1 MEQVIEG
8 FRLSPQQERL
18 WASLRNAAGS
28 WHARAVVALAGDLDG
43 ASLRSALQRVVD
55 HHEILRTTFRTLAG
69 RPAPV
74 QVVGDAAVVAWEE
87 AADLDG
93 GDREA
98 VTAELLRRAAGQP
111 FDLARGP
118 LLRAWHVRLA
128 PREHLLGL
136 CLPTLCADSTT
147 LELLAGEIERE
158 LAAGPAAHQAPQHI
172 DVSDWLHERLASGEG
187 SGFWRG
193 RDLAGHAGWRLPSEL
208 DVLAAG
214 PLTAAAAVPAAP
226 ELFQAAERL
235 AAGCEA
241 PAAAF
246 FLLVWQILLGR
257 LGLLPRVTVGAA
269 FDGRR
274 GHPDLAG
281 VLGPLTRALPLSC
294 DLETGRPFR
303 DLLRQAGRDWRDAE
317 RWQTAF
323 SWDLLAE
330 RELHGS
336 GELHALFSC
345 AEARRD
351 SGTGAVLLARR
362 APVERCAVE
371 LACACTDARWTAQIL
386 YDPGRFPGA
395 TMSGVAALYA
405 QLVASALA
413 DPEREAAALD
423 LLPPAGP
430 AEAETD
436 EGAAEALTAGELL
449 LHQLFARAAEARP
462 EAVAV
467 RCGNDSLTYAEL
479 DRRANRLAHHLR
491 RLGVGPE
498 ALVGLCVERSIELVV
513 GLLGILKA
521 GGAYVPLDPDAP
533 AERIAFT
540 IQDARLAALVA
551 TGAPA
556 ARISPP
562 DGLPVI
568 RLDNQRDLLAH
579 PGDTAPGTTTRPG
592 NAAYVIYTSGS
603 TGRPKGVVVAHAQA
617 VRLLHATE
625 PWFHFDHR
633 DVWTLFHSAAFDFSV
648 WEIWGAL
655 AYGGRLVVVPYWIS
669 RSPESFYELLARERV
684 TVLNQTPSAFRQ
696 LTLAENE
703 RGRPLRLHLRVVV
716 FGGEALE
723 MAHLDP
729 WFGRHGDE
737 SPRLVNMYGITETTV
752 HVTWRPVSRADL
764 GPASLI
770 GRPIP
775 DLHLHLLDRAGRRVP
790 LLVPGEIHVGGA
802 GLARGYLNRPDL
814 TADRFVPDP
823 FSSHPG
829 ARLYRS
835 GDRARRLPG
844 PDLEYLG
851 RLDEQVKIRGFR
863 IEPGEIRA
871 ALLAHPAVRDAAVIP
886 CDGAGG
892 KRLVAYVVTDEDPR
906 PASAELRE
914 HLAARLPE
922 YMVPSTFVRLSSLP
936 LNHNGKLDRKALPE
950 PDSLRETGDDFLP
963 AVGLE
968 EELLAGIWE
977 RILEVDRVGMEDNF
991 FALGGDSIRSI
1002 MVRSQAEEAGLP
1014 LTVQQLFQF
1023 PTLRE
1028 LAREIRRR
1036 ETPEEETA
1044 PVPPF
1049 GLLPEEERRQLPSGI
1064 EDAYPLALLQAG
1076 MLFHSELNPESA
1088 VYHDIFSAHLRGL
1101 FDPAALRTALAGLA
1115 AHHPVLRT
1123 SFDLGGFREPL
1134 QLVHREVEVPL
1145 GITDLRHLSEAEQGT
1160 AIAAWIEAEKQRP
1173 FDWRQAPL
1181 LRVEVHRRGEG
1192 SFQFSLGFHHAI
1204 LDGWSLASMLSEL
1217 FRRYLALLAHEPDTL
1232 AGPPASTYR
1241 NFVASERRALRS
1253 EESRRFWAEVVGDSP
1268 RTLPPGRRGEVPG
1281 EARDGGVQRV
1291 LASVP
1296 ADVSALLQR
1305 VARQIGVPLKSVLL
1319 AAHLR
1324 ALAYLSGES
1333 EVTTGLITNGRLEE
1347 DGGERVLGLF
1357 LNTMPFRFRLAGR
1370 SWSELVRLVFAAER
1384 AHLTHRRFPLAEI
1397 QRLAGGRP
1405 LIDTVFNFIHFHVY
1419 EGLSGLRGLEVVTR
1433 EGFEEATFPFA
1444 AVFSLAQAGGPLQL
1458 RFDIRDDLVG
1468 AEDLARTRG
1477 VYERTLTALAAD
1489 PEAPFEGAPLL
1500 SEEERRHLLAAGE
1513 APAGTAPA
1521 AGVHDLLAARA
1532 AQHPD
1537 AVALAYGD
1545 ERVTYGAL
1553 DAGANRLAHHLRRL
1567 GVGPETLAGLC
1578 LRRSPALLTGLFGIL
1593 RAGGAYVPLD
1603 PDYPAERLALLLAAA
1618 QVAVVVSEEA
1628 ALPPGAPA
1636 DARTVLLDRDRSAI
1650 DRESS
1655 AAPCGRTALESSAYV
1670 VFTSGS
1676 TGVPKGVVALHG
1688 GLAGFSQAVVDAV
1701 GLGPGHRMLQFAS
1714 PSFDASAL
1722 QIFPTLISGA
1732 TLVLHP
1738 DPARLTGD
1746 EIRDL
1751 CRRQEVTV
1759 LDLPAALWRQWV
1771 DAMAAGDEPLPGSIA
1786 MYMTGGEKVPG
1797 EVLRRWSGLVA
1808 PTARFL
1814 SSYGPTEAT
1823 VTTTF
1828 FASDGR
1834 SAAQLS
1840 PGATP
1845 LGAPLAGTRIR
1856 LLDACLEPVPAGVH
1870 GEILIGGAGLTRG
1883 YLHRPDLTADRF
1895 RPDPFSPA
1903 AGGRLYRT
1911 GDLARQ
1917 QPDGGLEF
1925 LGRTDHQVKIR
1936 GFRVE
1941 PAEIEAALADL
1952 SGVREAV
1959 VLARE
1964 HTTGD
1969 RRLIAYL
1976 VTEAGIQLTPDGLRE
1991 ALAQRLPSF
2000 MVPSAFVLLEKMPL
2014 LPSGKVDRRSLPLPA
2029 AGGLPTGT
2037 AHVPPRDPVERIVA
2051 GIWEQ
2056 VLGVERVGAFDDFFA
2071 LGGHS
2076 LSATQVIT
2084 RIRRRFDIE
2093 LQLRHVFESP
2103 TVAGL
2108 VEAIRSDPARRVKAE
2123 AAAAEGADGA
2133 AEAPIPRRIDAGPA
2147 PLSFGQQ
2154 RLWFLH
2160 RLDPANP
2167 TFNLPEGVRLTG
2179 PLDVRAL
2186 QRALAELVRRH
2197 EPLRTVLREVDGEP
2211 FQEVTAPLVPPL
2223 PCLDLTGLPGPRAA
2237 DESRR
2242 RSDEIAGLPFDLT
2255 RGPVLRAALVRL
2267 AARDHALLLVLHH
2280 IVADG
2285 WSMSIL
2291 VRELTALYAAFAD
2304 GRPSPLPE
2312 LPIQYADF
2320 ASWQRSRLRGEA
2332 LESRLGFWREKLA
2345 GAPNTLRLPTDRPR
2359 PAIQSY
2365 RGASVP
2371 VLVDR
2376 ETAAAFRA
2384 MAPRHGVSHF
2394 MALVAAL
2401 GTLLQRATGED
2412 DLLLGAP
2419 VAGRSRVEV
2428 EGLIGFFVNMLTLR
2442 LDLTGD
2448 PSFPQLLARVRE
2460 TVLTAEALQDLPFEL
2475 LVNALALPRDLS
2487 RTPLFQVV
2495 LAFQN
2500 LPSGSGEPLR
2510 ELAVTGLGFATRAA
2524 QYDLHF
2530 LLNEGPPHLG
2540 GALHFHTDLF
2550 DGATATRL
2558 ARHFVALLT
2567 ETSRDPGRRLSEISF
2582 LSPAERHQLH
2592 GEWNDTA
2599 AALADGRLCLHRII
2613 EGQVA
2618 RTPAAPAAACDGA
2631 EISYAELNARANRL
2645 ARHLRRLG
2653 CGCETRV
2660 GVAAER
2666 SLDLLVALL
2675 ATLKAGAAYVPLD
2688 PDHPAERLAYMLTDS
2703 RPAVLLVQERLLA
2716 SLPRWNGPTV
2726 CLEEAAGLLAAERPE
2741 NLEDG
2746 FDGSRLA
2753 YVLYTSGSTGRPKGA
2768 MVHHRGIVN
2777 RLLWMQEA
2785 YRLTPG
2791 DTVLQKTPFS
2801 FDVSVWE
2808 LFWPLLAG
2816 ARLAFARPGEHRD
2829 PAALA
2834 GRIAAEGAT
2843 VIHFVPSLLQVF
2855 LEEPEIG
2862 RCRTLRR
2869 VVASGEALTPE
2880 LVRRFHERLPG
2891 VSLENLYGPT
2901 EASVDVTFQP
2911 CLPGD
2916 EAPTVP
2922 IGRPIANTCIHIMD
2936 RNARP
2941 LPIGMPGELWIGGVN
2956 VGRGYLGRPDLTAEM
2971 FVPDPFAS
2979 PESGSRAYRTGDL
2992 ARRRPDGAIEYLGR
3006 IDGQVKLRGVRI
3018 EPGEIENA
3026 LLQHPE
3032 IREAAVVVREDRGV
3046 RRLVA
3051 YHVAAPATAAAGED
3065 LRRFLRE
3072 RLPEAMVPALFVR
3085 LDALPLSPN
3094 GKLDRKALPAP
3105 DPGAARGEV
3114 ELIAPGS
3121 AAEVA
3126 LARTWSEVLGAPQVG
3141 ALDNFFT
3148 LGGDSILSLRVL
3160 ARARD
3165 LGWSLSLQQIFQHQ
3179 TVRELARA
3187 ATRIDGT
3194 DSRESA
3200 AASLAPFSLL
3210 SGEDRA
3216 LLPDGLEDAYPMA
3229 RLQAGM
3235 LFHSELDP
3243 ASAVYHDISSI
3254 HLQAP
3259 LDAALLRRAAGR
3271 VTALHPL
3278 LRTSF
3283 ALTGYSEPLQLVHR
3297 EPAVDFEV
3305 DDLTHLGPD
3314 DQERAVASWLEAEKT
3329 NPLDWRRAPLLRFR
3343 VLRRGEDT
3351 FQFCLSFH
3359 HAILDGWSLATLQ
3372 ADLIRIYLALVHR
3385 RETEETPP
3393 PRSFRSFVALERETL
3408 AAADSRAYWTRQM
3421 AGLEVTRLPRRR
3433 PAPGEEKGPGAR
3445 LTVWPA
3451 ELSARLMA
3459 VARPLGVPLKSA
3471 LLAAH
3476 ARVLSALA
3484 GQPDVVTGLVTNGR
3498 PEEEGSDRALGLF
3511 LNTLPI
3517 RLAFPGGSWNDL
3529 LDATFAAERDMLPHR
3544 LYPLAELVRE
3554 AGGHPLFEPAFN
3566 FVHFHVHQSFSR
3578 HEEVRSLGG
3587 AFFDRTNFTFLAN
3600 FNLDPQTSQL
3610 RLRLDY
3616 DPDAFPA
3623 AQIEAVVGFY
3633 ERALEA
3639 LAAEPAGRYDT
3650 APLLSAAERDQVLRW
3665 RPDTS
3670 QPIAL
3675 PPCIHQIFEA
3685 QADLTPEAPAVEMDG
3700 VVWSYRELEERANR
3714 LASLLR
3720 HRGVTVDDPVG
3731 ICLDRSLALPVAV
3744 LAALK
3749 AGGAYL
3755 PLDPSYPLDR
3765 LTFMAQEAGLK
3776 VLLAGGSARGRLP
3789 DGWAPQ
3795 GVPVVAL
3802 DAQGEAG
3809 EPGRPERREAGATAA
3824 SLGYVLYT
3832 SGSTGRPKG
3841 VSMPH
3846 GALINLIGWQ
3856 LGGPRPERGLRTLQ
3870 FTSLGFDVSCEEM
3883 FSTWGSGGT
3892 LVMIT
3897 EEQRRDPERLLDF
3910 LGAHRIERVFQPFVA
3925 LQQLAEA
3932 ARARGSF
3939 PTGLRDLVT
3948 AGEQLQITPAVA
3960 ELFRRVPGCRLF
3972 NEYGPTETHVTTAAR
3987 LTGDPDT
3994 WPDLPPIGSPISRH
4008 RIFLLDAHRQPAP
4021 PDAPGEIFVAGAG
4034 LARGYLHRPD
4044 LTAERFVPDAFSGV
4058 PGERLYRTGDLARRL
4073 PDGGLEL
4080 LGRADRQ
4087 VKIRGYRVEPGEIE
4101 RVLVGHPAVREAAI
4115 IVHGDETRRLVA
4127 FIVPAGT
4134 AATAPELTAY
4144 LRGRLPDYMVPGA
4157 FRIVEQLPL
4166 TPSGKVD
4173 RGALARSAAF
4183 IDLPRPEERTYVA
4196 PRTPT
4201 EEKLARIW
4209 ADVLQVERV
4218 GVEDDFLEAGGHS
4231 LLALPLMQQIRAQ
4244 LGVHLPLSALFT
4256 TRTVAELAST
4266 VVKVQAEQADAELLA
4281 ELLREIEQMP
4291 AEDLRTALAEEK
4303 PTPEAAE

>member
-1 MEQVIEG
+1 M
-8 FRLSPQQERL
+8 
-18 WASLRNAAGS
+18 
-28 WHARAVVALAGDLDG
+28 
-43 ASLRSALQRVVD
+43 
-55 HHEILRTTFRTLAG
+55 
-69 RPAPV
+69 
-74 QVVGDAAVVAWEE
+74 
-87 AADLDG
+87 
-93 GDREA
+93 
-98 VTAELLRRAAGQP
+98 
-111 FDLARGP
+111 
-118 LLRAWHVRLA
+118 
-128 PREHLLGL
+128 
-136 CLPTLCADSTT
+136 
-147 LELLAGEIERE
+147 
-158 LAAGPAAHQAPQHI
+158 
-172 DVSDWLHERLASGEG
+172 
-187 SGFWRG
+187 
-193 RDLAGHAGWRLPSEL
+193 
-208 DVLAAG
+208 
-214 PLTAAAAVPAAP
+214 
-226 ELFQAAERL
+226 
-235 AAGCEA
+235 
-241 PAAAF
+241 
-246 FLLVWQILLGR
+246 
-257 LGLLPRVTVGAA
+257 
-269 FDGRR
+269 
-274 GHPDLAG
+274 
-281 VLGPLTRALPLSC
+281 
-294 DLETGRPFR
+294 
-303 DLLRQAGRDWRDAE
+303 
-317 RWQTAF
+317 
-323 SWDLLAE
+323 
-330 RELHGS
+330 
-336 GELHALFSC
+336 
-345 AEARRD
+345 
-351 SGTGAVLLARR
+351 
-362 APVERCAVE
+362 
-371 LACACTDARWTAQIL
+371 
-386 YDPGRFPGA
+386 
-395 TMSGVAALYA
+395 
-405 QLVASALA
+405 
-413 DPEREAAALD
+413 
-423 LLPPAGP
+423 
-430 AEAETD
+430 
-436 EGAAEALTAGELL
+436 
-449 LHQLFARAAEARP
+449 
-462 EAVAV
+462 
-467 RCGNDSLTYAEL
+467 
-479 DRRANRLAHHLR
+479 
-491 RLGVGPE
+491 
-498 ALVGLCVERSIELVV
+498 
-513 GLLGILKA
+513 
-521 GGAYVPLDPDAP
+521 
-533 AERIAFT
+533 
-540 IQDARLAALVA
+540 
-551 TGAPA
+551 
-556 ARISPP
+556 
-562 DGLPVI
+562 
-568 RLDNQRDLLAH
+568 
-579 PGDTAPGTTTRPG
+579 
-592 NAAYVIYTSGS
+592 
-603 TGRPKGVVVAHAQA
+603 
-617 VRLLHATE
+617 
-625 PWFHFDHR
+625 
-633 DVWTLFHSAAFDFSV
+633 
-648 WEIWGAL
+648 
-655 AYGGRLVVVPYWIS
+655 
-669 RSPESFYELLARERV
+669 
-684 TVLNQTPSAFRQ
+684 
-696 LTLAENE
+696 
-703 RGRPLRLHLRVVV
+703 
-716 FGGEALE
+716 
-723 MAHLDP
+723 
-729 WFGRHGDE
+729 
-737 SPRLVNMYGITETTV
+737 
-752 HVTWRPVSRADL
+752 
-764 GPASLI
+764 
-770 GRPIP
+770 
-775 DLHLHLLDRAGRRVP
+775 
-790 LLVPGEIHVGGA
+790 
-802 GLARGYLNRPDL
+802 
-814 TADRFVPDP
+814 
-823 FSSHPG
+823 
-829 ARLYRS
+829 
-835 GDRARRLPG
+835 
-844 PDLEYLG
+844 
-851 RLDEQVKIRGFR
+851 
-863 IEPGEIRA
+863 
-871 ALLAHPAVRDAAVIP
+871 
-886 CDGAGG
+886 
-892 KRLVAYVVTDEDPR
+892 
-906 PASAELRE
+906 
-914 HLAARLPE
+914 
-922 YMVPSTFVRLSSLP
+922 
-936 LNHNGKLDRKALPE
+936 
-950 PDSLRETGDDFLP
+950 
-963 AVGLE
+963 
-968 EELLAGIWE
+968 
-977 RILEVDRVGMEDNF
+977 
-991 FALGGDSIRSI
+991 
-1002 MVRSQAEEAGLP
+1002 
-1014 LTVQQLFQF
+1014 
-1023 PTLRE
+1023 
-1028 LAREIRRR
+1028 
-1036 ETPEEETA
+1036 
-1044 PVPPF
+1044 
-1049 GLLPEEERRQLPSGI
+1049 
-1064 EDAYPLALLQAG
+1064 
-1076 MLFHSELNPESA
+1076 
-1088 VYHDIFSAHLRGL
+1088 
-1101 FDPAALRTALAGLA
+1101 
-1115 AHHPVLRT
+1115 
-1123 SFDLGGFREPL
+1123 
-1134 QLVHREVEVPL
+1134 PL

-1883 YLHRPDLTADRF
+1883 YLHRPDLTAERF
-1895 RPDPFSPA
+1895 VPDPFCGRDAEAP
-1903 AGGRLYRT
+1903 GGRLYRT

-3194 DSRESA
+3194 DSRASA

-3841 VSMPH
+3841 VAVAQ
-3846 GALINLIGWQ
+3846 GAAAAHLGLVMEQWGLAPGDRMLQFASPSFDAWLEQ
-3856 LGGPRPERGLRTLQ
+3856 TVPALLGGATLVVRGTELWEPAGFLDRARALDLTAADLPAAFWQQWVRELAQTAEVPAGLRL
-3870 FTSLGFDVSCEEM
+3870 
-3883 FSTWGSGGT
+3883 
-3892 LVMIT
+3892 
-3897 EEQRRDPERLLDF
+3897 RLLVV
-3910 LGAHRIERVFQPFVA
+3910 GGEAMPPEVA
-3925 LQQLAEA
+3925 RLWLRSPLA
-3932 ARARGSF
+3932 G
-3939 PTGLRDLVT
+3939 V
-3948 AGEQLQITPAVA
+3948 
-3960 ELFRRVPGCRLF
+3960 RLL
-3972 NEYGPTETHVTTAAR
+3972 NGYGPTEAVISATFHPV
-3987 LTGDPDT
+3987 
-3994 WPDLPPIGSPISRH
+3994 GS
-4008 RIFLLDAHRQPAP
+4008 L
-4021 PDAPGEIFVAGAG
+4021 PGEAASVPLGFPLRGRSAHVLDSAGGLVPAGVAGELCLGGAA
-4034 LARGYLHRPD
+4034 LARGYLRRPE
-4044 LTAERFVPDAFSGV
+4044 LTAERFVPDPFTTQAG
-4058 PGERLYRTGDLARRL
+4058 GRLYRTGDLARRL
-4073 PDGGLEL
+4073 ADGRLDY
-4080 LGRADRQ
+4080 LGRIDQQ
-4087 VKIRGYRVEPGEIE
+4087 VKVRGFRIELGEIE
-4101 RVLVGHPAVREAAI
+4101 AALERHPAVSAAVVLPRREPAG
-4115 IVHGDETRRLVA
+4115 GDVLVAYAVVAGEAPGPAELAGFLRRRLPE
-4127 FIVPAGT
+4127 FMLPA
-4134 AATAPELTAY
+4134 AWMF
-4144 LRGRLPDYMVPGA
+4144 LPA
-4157 FRIVEQLPL
+4157 LPL
-4166 TPSGKVD
+4166 TVNGKVD
-4173 RGALARSAAF
+4173 RKALAALRPAVAAEG
-4183 IDLPRPEERTYVA
+4183 LGGG

-4201 EEKLARIW
+4201 EELLAGIF
-4209 ADVLQVERV
+4209 AEVLGVERV
-4218 GVEDDFLEAGGHS
+4218 GVAESFFALGGHS
-4231 LLALPLMQQIRAQ
+4231 LLATRVASRVRSVLGIELPVRTLFEEPTVERLAGRLAAQSAESAADPVVRISRAVPPALSFAQQRLWFLDRLEPGGTAYNMAAALELSGRLDAAAFAAALGEVVRRHEALRTTFREVAGEPVQIIAEPFPFPLPRVDLCALPVGARAAEARRLSDAEARRPFD
-4244 LGVHLPLSALFT
+4244 LGGAEGGSLLRAALLVLEAERHHLVLNLHHIVGDGWSMDVLVGEVGVLYGAYVAGRPSPLPELAIQPADWAAWQRRHLSEERLALELAWWRSTLAGMPQTLDLPADRARPAVRSGRGGLHEFFLDGAALAALSALSRREGT
-4256 TRTVAELAST
+4256 TLFMTLLAAFAAFLGRSTGADDFGVGTPVAGRTRAETEPLIGLFVNTLVVRSDLGGDPAFSDLLARVRAACLAAYSHQEVPFERLVEELVAERDLSRSPLVQVLFTLQNAPAGRLELPGLTLTPAEVTSGTAKLDLTVVLAETGQGLEGFLEYSRDLFDATTAARLAGHLVHLLAGAVTQAGGRLSELPLLSPAESQQVFVEWNDAVSAYPREASLPELFAAAAAAWPDAPALLVPGEAAGVWSYRRLDEASNRLARHLRSLGVGRGVPVGLSLERSAELIVGLLAILKTGGLYVPLDASYPDDRLAFMLADSGAGIVLVHAPTRERLAAAPVRRVAVDEAGWETAEGGPLAVRVPAESLAYVIYTSGSTGRPKGVAVPHRGVVRLVRETNYMRLAPGGRVGLVANISFDAATWEIWGALLHGAALVVIPRDVALVPAALAS
-4266 VVKVQAEQADAELLA
+4266 V
-4281 ELLREIEQMP
+4281 LREERVTS
-4291 AEDLRTALAEEK
+4291 LFLTTALFTQMAREE
-4303 PTPEAAE
+4303 PDAFAGLHDLLFGGEAADPAAARAVLAGQPP